1 MPSEFTALLIYATP
15 LLFILVYYFLKR
27 KKHHHISQSHLQQ
40 ATIDGLTEP
49 ASLHPVIDPTK
60 CLGCGS
66 CISAC
71 PEHNVLGLIDRH
83 AHLITPANCIGH
95 GACKTSCPQDA
106 ITLVFGSATRGVD
119 IPELTPDFQT
129 NVEGLFIAG
138 ELGGMGLI
146 KNAIEQGRQAMDSI
160 NHFIKKSSLEIKN
173 NEAQQKIID
182 CVIVGAGPAGL
193 SAMLGA
199 KEKQLNVVTIDQ
211 DVTGGT
217 VSHFPRGKL
226 VMTAPAYM
234 PLVGKVKFGE
244 ISKEKLLNFWLGLI
258 EEHQLKINQNEA
270 MLDIT
275 RHDNGT
281 FTLESSKKSY
291 LTKTILL
298 AIGRRGT
305 PRKLGV
311 PGEELSKVVY
321 RLIDPEQYKDDDV
334 LVVGGGDSAL
344 EAACSIAELGY
355 CRVSISYRN
364 DSFNRAKQKNRQR
377 VAALASRGDLQLFM
391 SSEVEKITQEKVVLH
406 VKEIAKKDNESKSD
420 TNNSES
426 VNLPNSIVIICAG
439 GVLPTPFL
447 KKVGIEVTTKFGTE

>member
-15 LLFILVYYFLKR
+15 LLFILVYYFFKR

-129 NVEGLFIAG
+129 NVKGIFIAG

-146 KNAIEQGRQAMDSI
+146 KNAIEQGRQAMDAI
-160 NHFIKKSSLEIKN
+160 NHFIKKSNQVIQSN
-173 NEAQQKIID
+173 QSQQKIVD

-199 KEKQLNVVTIDQ
+199 KESSLNIVTIDQ
-211 DVTGGT
+211 DAAGGT

-258 EEHQLKINQNEA
+258 KTHQLKINQNEA

-275 RHDNGT
+275 HHDNGT
-281 FTLESSKKSY
+281 FTVKSSKNSY

-305 PRKLGV
+305 PRKLDV
-311 PGEELSKVVY
+311 MGEELTKVVY
-321 RLIDPEQYKDDDV
+321 RLTDAEQYKDDDI

-344 EAACSIAELGY
+344 EAACSIAELGH

-377 VAALASRGDLQLFM
+377 VDALVASGDIQLFM
-391 SSEVEKITQEKVVLH
+391 SSK
-406 VKEIAKKDNESKSD
+406 VKEITKKNVMLHIKNESI
-420 TNNSES
+420 
-426 VNLPNSIVIICAG
+426 NLPNSIVIICAG

-447 KKVGIEVTTKFGTE
+447 KKIGVQVTTKFGTA